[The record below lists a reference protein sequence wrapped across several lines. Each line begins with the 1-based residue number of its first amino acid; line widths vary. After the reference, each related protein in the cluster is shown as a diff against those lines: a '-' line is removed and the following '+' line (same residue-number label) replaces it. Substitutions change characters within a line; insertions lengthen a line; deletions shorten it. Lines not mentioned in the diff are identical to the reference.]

1 MPDQSENQIQ
11 KLKDFAREKTLEE
24 DHFKTQEKE
33 TLIRR
38 SSMVSIPAAK
48 DLLEKIYLKRD
59 ETVGQVQVELDGNL
73 SMEDLMGDYLADQ
86 NEQVAKEIFK
96 REDEERGTISGAAV
110 CRFIQQ

>member
-1 MPDQSENQIQ
+1 LSDHSANQIRS
-11 KLKDFAREKTLEE
+11 LKNFARQKTLEY

-38 SSMVSIPAAK
+38 SSMVSIPSAK
-48 DLLEKIYLKRD
+48 HLLDEISLKRD
-59 ETVGQVQVELDGNL
+59 SIIGQVQEEIDENL

-86 NEQVAKEIFK
+86 NEQQAKELFK